1 MNLPGIEKLE
11 SEFVKILTGP
21 FPNLRLYKAKP
32 EVWVTVDTRPHN
44 RKMAEFQLLSW
55 FRRVHH
61 GRLLEKGISVQ
72 TLTPESDSDDE
83 GLYD

>member
-1 MNLPGIEKLE
+1 MNPPGIEKLE
-11 SEFVKILTGP
+11 SIFVKILTGP
-21 FPNLRLYKAKP
+21 FPDFKIYKAKP
-32 EVWVTVDTRPHN
+32 EVWVTVDTRP
-44 RKMAEFQLLSW
+44 
-55 FRRVHH
+55 HH